1 MSNVKIDKSTNGFP
15 AMVTKTGG
23 SLLVTSTGTGGAP
36 LKSQHNS
43 STSKKEE
50 EGKTFF
56 VPWGINNDFP
66 DLVLNMVEK
75 STVGRAGLHYLTKM
89 IYGQENFTYLF
100 KGFDEQNRQLREYL
114 DIEDWDLIQSRTNYD
129 IVRLAQTQDYSI
141 LSMGFAE
148 ILFDGMK
155 NKVHSISYQKA
166 SKVRFAPA
174 DKGRI
179 KHAYVS
185 ANWAEN
191 PKEVDCEKIP
201 VIDPIHFAAQVEEI
215 RLDKQSY
222 KYLLPLRWP
231 DARRDYYSLAFW
243 DSSRNNGYMEISNSI
258 PKFKKALFEN
268 QMSLKY
274 HIQVPLEYW
283 EWKFPKWEQLGDDVQ
298 NDAIDAF
305 YTELEESLTGAE
317 NAQKAIMTFY
327 RSQTQGAN
335 KAMGEFKITVIDDKM
350 KNEAYLPDA
359 AAANAEILFSMLINP
374 AETGLGSSSGAYTGG
389 DNNGGSN
396 IRESHIK
403 TRSLMGADRNIL
415 NTVFKFVKLYNGYD
429 PKARIATMDEIL
441 TTLDTGAGT
450 AKKLD

>member
-1 MSNVKIDKSTNGFP
+1 MSKVKIDRAGDGRP
-15 AMVTKTGG
+15 AMVTKSGG
-23 SLLVTSTGTGGAP
+23 SLLVTSTGTSGAP
-36 LKSQHNS
+36 LKAAHT
-43 STSKKEE
+43 STASKKEE

-56 VPWGINNDFP
+56 VPWGPANNFP
-66 DLVLNMVEK
+66 DLVLDMVEK

-89 IYGQENFTYLF
+89 TYGQDTFTYTRG
-100 KGFDEQNRQLREYL
+100 GFDAQNREIRTFL
-114 DIEDWDLIQSRTNYD
+114 DIPDWELVQSRTNYD
-129 IVRLAQTQDYSI
+129 VVRLGQTQDF
-141 LSMGFAE
+141 SMFGTAFAE
-148 ILFDGMK
+148 IIFDGMK
-155 NKVHSISYQKA
+155 GKVFSISYQKA
-166 SKVRFAPA
+166 RNVRFAPA
-174 DKGRI
+174 VNGRLVSAFI
-179 KHAYVS
+179 S
-185 ANWAEN
+185 ANWADN
-191 PKEVDCEKIP
+191 PKKEDCEE
-201 VIDPIHFAAQVEEI
+201 VQLLDPIHFATQLEAI
-215 RLDKQSY
+215 KADTKTF

-283 EWKFPKWEQLGDDVQ
+283 EWKYPTWDQMTPDEQD
-298 NDAIDAF
+298 DAIDTF
-305 YTELEESLTGAE
+305 YTEMEASLTGAE

-327 RSQTQGAN
+327 RSQTIGAN

-374 AETGLGSSSGAYTGG
+374 AETGLGNSSGAYTGA
-389 DNNGGSN
+389 DKGGSN
-396 IRESHIK
+396 IRESRIS
-403 TRSLMGADRNIL
+403 TRSLMVADRNVL

-429 PKARIATMDEIL
+429 PRARITTMDEVL

>member
-1 MSNVKIDKSTNGFP
+1 
-15 AMVTKTGG
+15 MVTKSGG

-36 LKSQHNS
+36 LKSQHTS

-56 VPWGINNDFP
+56 VPWGTNNDFP
-66 DLVLNMVEK
+66 DVVLNMVEQ
-75 STVGRAGLHYLTKM
+75 STVGRAGLHYTAKM
-89 IYGQENFTYLF
+89 ILGQENYTYVR
-100 KGFDEQNRQLREYL
+100 KGFDPQGRQIREYV
-114 DIEDWDLIQSRTNYD
+114 DIEDWEAIQERTNYEL
-129 IVRLAQTQDYSI
+129 VRIGITQDYAMF
-141 LSMGFAE
+141 SMGFAE

-155 NKVHSISYQKA
+155 NKVFSISYQKA
-166 SKVRFAPA
+166 GKVRFAPA
-174 DKGRI
+174 EKGRI
-179 KHAYVS
+179 KFAYIS
-185 ANWAEN
+185 ANWADN
-191 PKEVDCEKIP
+191 PKEADCEKLP
-201 VIDPIHFAAQVEEI
+201 VIDPMHFASQIEEI
-215 RLDKQSY
+215 RTDKKFF

-243 DSSRNNGYMEISNSI
+243 DSSRNNGYMGISNSI

-283 EWKFPKWEQLGDDVQ
+283 EWKYPKWEQMTEDEKDTEI
-298 NDAIDAF
+298 NNF
-305 YTELEESLTGAE
+305 YDELEESLTGAE

-415 NTVFKFVKLYNGYD
+415 NTVFKFTKLYNGFD
-429 PKARIATMDEIL
+429 PKVRITTMDEVL